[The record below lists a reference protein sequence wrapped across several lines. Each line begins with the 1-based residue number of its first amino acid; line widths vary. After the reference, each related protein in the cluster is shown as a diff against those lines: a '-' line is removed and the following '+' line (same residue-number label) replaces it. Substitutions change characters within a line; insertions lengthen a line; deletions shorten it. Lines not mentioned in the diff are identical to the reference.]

1 MELYYALDRDD
12 VGVELTLSA
21 GPNST
26 TAVISSANESPL
38 IGAAE
43 DRSPR
48 KESLMKNFQPVRLG
62 QISLK
67 PGRHTLKLET
77 KTIPGGR
84 SIDFCTLMLKKVGD

>member
-1 MELYYALDRDD
+1 MRE
-12 VGVELTLSA
+12 GVELTLSA

-84 SIDFCTLMLKKVGD
+84 SIDFSTLMLKKVGD

>member
-1 MELYYALDRDD
+1 MRE
-12 VGVELTLSA
+12 GVELTLSA

-26 TAVISSANESPL
+26 TAVISSAYESPL
-38 IGAAE
+38 IGAAK

-77 KTIPGGR
+77 KTKTKTIPRGR